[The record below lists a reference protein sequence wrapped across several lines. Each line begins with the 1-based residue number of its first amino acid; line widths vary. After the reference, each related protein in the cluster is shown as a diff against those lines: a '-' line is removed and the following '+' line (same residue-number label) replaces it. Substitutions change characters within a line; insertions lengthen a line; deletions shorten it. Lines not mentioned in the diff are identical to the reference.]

1 MKLKPT
7 RKANPN
13 GAKSSTYKLDVS
25 CGKLKIVI
33 MDEEDYPVEVLL
45 RNVEGGCE
53 ANQETIGRLLTLL
66 LESNIDCDVIIEQL
80 EKVICMACKTT
91 VAKGKTVHLSCAK
104 AIAWALKEHI
114 NEKTKEEEKK

>member
-1 MKLKPT
+1 MTKIKPT

-13 GAKSSTYKLDVS
+13 GAKSSTYKLDVA

-53 ANQETIGRLLTLL
+53 ANQETIGRLITLL
-66 LESNIDCDVIIEQL
+66 LESNIDLDCITEQL
-80 EKVICMACKTT
+80 DRVICMACKTAT
-91 VAKGKTVHLSCAK
+91 AKGKDVHLSCAK
-104 AIAWALKEHI
+104 AIAWALRTSV
-114 NEKTKEEEKK
+114 NGKEEEKKK